1 LSKILQKSKAAVKYR
16 ELTKSKSILV
26 VNEIRTGIR
35 GLNKLMVNEGLLPD
49 SELIY
54 HMTKDEIKKVILFRD
69 ATIVGK

>member
-35 GLNKLMVNEGLLPD
+35 GLSKLMVNEGLLPD

>member
-1 LSKILQKSKAAVKYR
+1 MSKILQKSKAAVKYR